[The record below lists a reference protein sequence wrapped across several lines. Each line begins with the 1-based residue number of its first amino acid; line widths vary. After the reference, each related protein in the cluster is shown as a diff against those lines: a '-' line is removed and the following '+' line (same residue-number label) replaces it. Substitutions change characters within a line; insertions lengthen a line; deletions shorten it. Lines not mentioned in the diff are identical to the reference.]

1 MIVIV
6 KLIQDRQSILN
17 RAVVVPAIAQQ
28 VYSVFQQNIFVY
40 RVRKVK
46 YLIPLQKRVLLV
58 QQAKLLQMLIHHV
71 LIVKL
76 ENTSLS
82 VLQ

>member
-1 MIVIV
+1 M
-6 KLIQDRQSILN
+6 
-17 RAVVVPAIAQQ
+17 PAIALQ
-28 VYSVFQQNIFVY
+28 VNSVFQQKIFVY

-58 QQAKLLQMLIHHV
+58 QQAKLLQMLIPHV

-76 ENTSLS
+76 ENINLL

>member
-1 MIVIV
+1 MIIIV
-6 KLIQDRQSILN
+6 KLIQGRQSMLN

-28 VYSVFQQNIFVY
+28 VYFVFQQNIFVY

-58 QQAKLLQMLIHHV
+58 QEAKLLQMLIPHV

-76 ENTSLS
+76 EKINLL